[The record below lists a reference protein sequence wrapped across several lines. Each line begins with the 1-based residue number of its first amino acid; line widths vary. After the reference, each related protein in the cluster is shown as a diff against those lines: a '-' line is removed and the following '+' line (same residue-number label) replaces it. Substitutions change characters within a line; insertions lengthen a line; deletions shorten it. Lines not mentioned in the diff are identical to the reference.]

1 MDNTD
6 ARYEA
11 FAKAEAYM
19 INNSLAVPCYYDV
32 RWCLTHV
39 NEYTKINAM
48 FGPCNFKYV
57 NWETSEDAYTT
68 AQYEE
73 FAKLST
79 PQNLNFFLNLFR
91 REFLL
96 PACDPHTGAV
106 LSPRTAPVVLF
117 LGLFIL
123 FSSLFITVK

>member
-1 MDNTD
+1 M
-6 ARYEA
+6 RLSQ
-11 FAKAEAYM
+11 KAEGLHDQQ
-19 INNSLAVPCYYDV
+19 LAGPSPCYYDV

-73 FAKLST
+73 FAKAFDAAKS
-79 PQNLNFFLNLFR
+79 
-91 REFLL
+91 
-96 PACDPHTGAV
+96 
-106 LSPRTAPVVLF
+106 
-117 LGLFIL
+117 
-123 FSSLFITVK
+123 